1 MNNGS
6 LNIIKAKATHVFL
19 KPGYFESL
27 MPSVRRCYD
36 AYLIPFFFKY
46 IPPPAFPD
54 TVTKSISLVPVSILG
69 DTIKDG
75 NEIEISATKLK
86 AINESNLW
94 TLYFRLDSP
103 LSGIASGMY
112 QFKIIVDSV
121 EYRSE
126 PFLCCFDGTIHS
138 DGSFSSAFSS
148 AFNV

>member
-6 LNIIKAKATHVFL
+6 LNIIKAKDTHVFL

-46 IPPPAFPD
+46 IRPPAFPD

-75 NEIEISATKLK
+75 TEIEISATKLK
-86 AINESNLW
+86 AINKSNLW

-103 LSGIASGMY
+103 Y
-112 QFKIIVDSV
+112 QGLRAGCINLK
-121 EYRSE
+121 
-126 PFLCCFDGTIHS
+126 
-138 DGSFSSAFSS
+138 
-148 AFNV
+148 